1 MFLRQV
7 PMNGKF
13 LAGDVVYTRVG
24 ADQVEDENG
33 VVTTLSKTANVKAV
47 PEDYGVVEKE
57 DDIAVE
63 ADDIDDDEIYNDTNY

>member
-47 PEDYGVVEKE
+47 P
-57 DDIAVE
+57 DDNIAAVPH
-63 ADDIDDDEIYNDTNY
+63 